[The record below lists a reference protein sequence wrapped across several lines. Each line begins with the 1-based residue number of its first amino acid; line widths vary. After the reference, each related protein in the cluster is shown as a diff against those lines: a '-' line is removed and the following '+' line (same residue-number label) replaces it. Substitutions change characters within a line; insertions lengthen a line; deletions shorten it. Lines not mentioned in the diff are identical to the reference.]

1 MCDPGVEVST
11 GAPDA
16 WPFWSTHEEIPGPPA
31 ASVQLKL
38 ESTTWPS
45 EYTAPLAGVAIVALG
60 AEALGAGAPVY
71 VSVTWAPPV
80 GVSMLHP
87 PALQ

>member
-1 MCDPGVEVST
+1 
-11 GAPDA
+11 
-16 WPFWSTHEEIPGPPA
+16 
-31 ASVQLKL
+31 VQLKL

-60 AEALGAGAPVY
+60 TEALAPGAEASGY
-71 VSVTWAPPV
+71 VSVTWELPV

-87 PALQ
+87 LALQ